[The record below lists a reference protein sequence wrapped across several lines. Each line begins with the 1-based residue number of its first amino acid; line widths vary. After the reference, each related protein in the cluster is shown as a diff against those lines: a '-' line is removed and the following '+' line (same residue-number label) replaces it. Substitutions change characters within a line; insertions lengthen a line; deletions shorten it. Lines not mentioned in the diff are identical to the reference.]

1 MISGAGAICCSLGS
15 CPDAT
20 LSLRAGDC
28 QNDICCGLNSC
39 WNANFSSNGPIRS
52 LSCEGDACR
61 RATASSLM
69 GDLFCNTTTGPV
81 CQDFEGEFRDIV
93 PAQHSITC
101 TGRDA
106 CNRASFTFSGAGA
119 NVSIKCDSEDSS
131 RFGGACADTVVDVVA
146 SNVCLEVICSDKL
159 PDTCEGM
166 KINIHDPTS
175 KCFYQGPAVF
185 NPIRHFAVPALPPA
199 QSRRR
204 TFVALGLMVMA

>member
-1 MISGAGAICCSLGS
+1 MRTPCNWELSKCKDLIISSCRIWLRTGACRRSMISGAGAICCSLGS

-81 CQDFEGEFRDIV
+81 CQDFEGEFQDIV

-106 CNRASFTFSGAGA
+106 CNRASFTFSGVAW
-119 NVSIKCDSEDSS
+119 
-131 RFGGACADTVVDVVA
+131 AD
-146 SNVCLEVICSDKL
+146 
-159 PDTCEGM
+159 
-166 KINIHDPTS
+166 
-175 KCFYQGPAVF
+175 
-185 NPIRHFAVPALPPA
+185 
-199 QSRRR
+199 
-204 TFVALGLMVMA
+204 